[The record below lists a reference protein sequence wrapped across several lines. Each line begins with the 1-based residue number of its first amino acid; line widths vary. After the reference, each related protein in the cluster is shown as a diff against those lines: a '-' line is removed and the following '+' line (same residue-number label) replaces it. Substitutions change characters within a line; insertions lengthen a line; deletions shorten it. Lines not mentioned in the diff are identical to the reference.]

1 MRLRPLIGITTSQI
15 TINGNPY
22 NRMYQ
27 RNAAAV
33 ASAGGLPVYVPTG
46 MDDETLRGIYER
58 LDAVLLPGGPDVEP
72 AEYGKSRHA
81 TVTDSRV
88 DAARDHLELT
98 LARWQ
103 YEDDR
108 PTFGI
113 CRGHQVLNV
122 ALGGTLVQDIPDE
135 LQTELAH
142 DQQDGLP
149 RYRLAHEITIESGS
163 RLAEILGTTRTQVNS
178 LHHQSVE
185 RAAPGVSVSAVAPDG
200 VVEAIE
206 VPDRRFMLSVQW
218 HPEDLYNGSE
228 AMNRLFKAFVEAA
241 ADYAER
247 RSNGR

>member
-1 MRLRPLIGITTSQI
+1 
-15 TINGNPY
+15 
-22 NRMYQ
+22 MYQ

-46 MDDETLRGIYER
+46 MDEVTLRGIYER
-58 LDAVLLPGGPDVEP
+58 LDAVLLPGGPDVDP
-72 AEYGKSRHA
+72 AEYSKPRHP

-88 DAARDHLELT
+88 DAARDYLELT

-135 LQTELAH
+135 LDTPLAH
-142 DQQDGLP
+142 DQQDDQP
-149 RYRLAHEITIESGS
+149 RYRLAHDITIQSGS
-163 RLAEILGTTRTQVNS
+163 RLAAILGTTQTQVNS

-185 RAAPGVSVSAVAPDG
+185 HAAPGVNVTAFAPDG

-228 AMNRLFKAFVEAA
+228 MMTRLFKAFVDAA

-247 RSNGR
+247 RTNGR